1 MLPTWNFTFS
11 VLSTPEPS
19 SERKSPCFAGL
30 KLPLN
35 ALDWCCKSER
45 GRGNGGTEKIWFS
58 GTKTQFWGLM
68 PFIWNFSL
76 TGGITDRTISQRFN
90 MPILHLLNFQL
101 LLSCQPTCHRLETLG
116 YWDSP
121 SWSISTGACLKSQLH
136 KWNYPELS
144 KSSCESWLFS
154 SVKMKKLEIFGRK
167 SILHWKPPTKYIW
180 LNLSEM

>member
-1 MLPTWNFTFS
+1 MLCVCVECCCCLSAYRRMCLPKNLYKLRPDYLLPTWNFTFS

-68 PFIWNFSL
+68 PFIRNFSL
-76 TGGITDRTISQRFN
+76 TGGITDRIISQRFN
-90 MPILHLLNFQL
+90 MPIPHLLNFQL
-101 LLSCQPTCHRLETLG
+101 LLSCQPTCHRLETLS

-136 KWNYPELS
+136 K
-144 KSSCESWLFS
+144 
-154 SVKMKKLEIFGRK
+154 
-167 SILHWKPPTKYIW
+167 
-180 LNLSEM
+180 